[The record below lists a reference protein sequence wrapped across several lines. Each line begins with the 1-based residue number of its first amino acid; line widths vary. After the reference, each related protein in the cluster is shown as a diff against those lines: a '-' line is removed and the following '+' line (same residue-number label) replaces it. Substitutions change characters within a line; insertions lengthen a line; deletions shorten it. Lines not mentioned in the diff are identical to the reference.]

1 MGLDFCLDRII
12 ADENGTEILKSDI
25 LEQRPLLADLWSE
38 IKGQIDRF
46 TTAELRAFK
55 DKLFACEIN
64 VLLNKEDGGTSSKQI
79 CVDYYLDLNDKSVEL
94 DSIDILKARL
104 FKIDFDLMTE
114 KWADVQKSIKNLHNN
129 KINNYSIS
137 TFYYHYFACTVNKA
151 LDYKLNTLKTD
162 LKLGKDIVLGSSSPS
177 AKYTADTHIVT
188 AIPNNQYFNNTIENL
203 KKVSDYFSLIAKLK
217 GPWPEFTESF
227 HGKCQDST
235 VQCAFLIM
243 YEILRNDD
251 EVPKMLLMKYI
262 IDVLQNPESKKSDYE
277 CIFDIYCYS
286 ILFTASSGKKNS
298 QQLTR
303 IVMSENWIEKLK
315 EASAAMYQKNIN
327 KIVYNRPVTE
337 DGNVTEKSGQY
348 LPKYIF
354 AIKEFYKLSSDA
366 KRLDI
371 KKRPLFVFLSNK
383 SASAEHFFI
392 NQSYNFEFVY
402 GNNRKATI
410 PCPKKLK
417 KYISYSANYLYVN
430 YEDNA
435 SMEEL
440 SIFDKIQF
448 LKAKGK
454 SVFSCSWCNKYFL
467 KAREIFESGKYPNNL
482 NTITDESTAKEMV
495 LEYYNRY
502 FEDELKQYISSL
514 NNIA

>member
-1 MGLDFCLDRII
+1 
-12 ADENGTEILKSDI
+12 
-25 LEQRPLLADLWSE
+25 
-38 IKGQIDRF
+38 
-46 TTAELRAFK
+46 
-55 DKLFACEIN
+55 
-64 VLLNKEDGGTSSKQI
+64 
-79 CVDYYLDLNDKSVEL
+79 
-94 DSIDILKARL
+94 
-104 FKIDFDLMTE
+104 
-114 KWADVQKSIKNLHNN
+114 
-129 KINNYSIS
+129 
-137 TFYYHYFACTVNKA
+137 
-151 LDYKLNTLKTD
+151 
-162 LKLGKDIVLGSSSPS
+162 
-177 AKYTADTHIVT
+177 
-188 AIPNNQYFNNTIENL
+188 
-203 KKVSDYFSLIAKLK
+203 
-217 GPWPEFTESF
+217 
-227 HGKCQDST
+227 
-235 VQCAFLIM
+235 
-243 YEILRNDD
+243 
-251 EVPKMLLMKYI
+251 
-262 IDVLQNPESKKSDYE
+262 
-277 CIFDIYCYS
+277 
-286 ILFTASSGKKNS
+286 
-298 QQLTR
+298 
-303 IVMSENWIEKLK
+303 MSENWIEKLK

-482 NTITDESTAKEMV
+482 NTITDESAAKEMV

-502 FEDELKQYISSL
+502 FEDELESLLTCKKISEGIDISSVTNIFLFASDRSKLVTTQRIGRALRLDKNNPNKKATIIDFIL
-514 NNIA
+514 NETGENDSNADTERAEWLKDLSETRRIEDEKPRPQRRGRKKALGRGDPFDAYAHQIRARPGAKRGTRQPERGDRVQTPAEKEQGGRGPQPRRNAPALDPGESRGLLRNDPPRACLGAPPWRVARTALGRHQL

>member
-1 MGLDFCLDRII
+1 MKMLTLYLNTIDYTDDKEKFEKLYIKYRSKMYYVAMSVLHDRY
-12 ADENGTEILKSDI
+12 D
-25 LEQRPLLADLWSE
+25 
-38 IKGQIDRF
+38 
-46 TTAELRAFK
+46 AEDA
-55 DKLFACEIN
+55 
-64 VLLNKEDGGTSSKQI
+64 
-79 CVDYYLDLNDKSVEL
+79 
-94 DSIDILKARL
+94 
-104 FKIDFDLMTE
+104 
-114 KWADVQKSIKNLHNN
+114 LHNA
-129 KINNYSIS
+129 
-137 TFYYHYFACTVNKA
+137 F
-151 LDYKLNTLKTD
+151 
-162 LKLGKDIVLGSSSPS
+162 
-177 AKYTADTHIVT
+177 
-188 AIPNNQYFNNTIENL
+188 
-203 KKVSDYFSLIAKLK
+203 IAV
-217 GPWPEFTESF
+217 E
-227 HGKCQDST
+227 
-235 VQCAFLIM
+235 
-243 YEILRNDD
+243 
-251 EVPKMLLMKYI
+251 
-262 IDVLQNPESKKSDYE
+262 
-277 CIFDIYCYS
+277 
-286 ILFTASSGKKNS
+286 
-298 QQLTR
+298 
-303 IVMSENWIEKLK
+303 
-315 EASAAMYQKNIN
+315 KNIN

-467 KAREIFESGKYPNNL
+467 KAREIFLSLFSGKKI
-482 NTITDESTAKEMV
+482 ITQQFAIS
-495 LEYYNRY
+495 YNILSC
-502 FEDELKQYISSL
+502 FT
-514 NNIA
+514 